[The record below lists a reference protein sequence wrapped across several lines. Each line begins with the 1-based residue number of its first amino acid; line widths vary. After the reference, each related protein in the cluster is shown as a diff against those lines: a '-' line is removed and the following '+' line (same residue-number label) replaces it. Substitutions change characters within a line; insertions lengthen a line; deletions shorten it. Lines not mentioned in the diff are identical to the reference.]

1 MFCSS
6 CITYSQTSTDFRMFT
21 SNYEN
26 LLGAEVRLPNDLK
39 YKSLYIDA
47 NRTRYY
53 NGKKRGTKNSFDADY
68 SNLKDV
74 TFEIKD
80 YFEVE
85 NKIGDMVFG
94 ILTFLELFNASTGSI
109 FIEVNSKS
117 YKEQLVLLT
126 ELELPPLNEIYCQN
140 FFQTFDKF
148 ERIKRI
154 YTSFDDYIY
163 FTKRIDKDDNELLLI
178 NFDIS
183 GSTPNFLKKG
193 VKIIFD
199 DGEMLDYPQEKIDVS
214 VSKKDYRDYD
224 VKAVFLMDN
233 ELIKKVKTNLITDVW
248 LYVYDVSPPKFYAQE
263 IQAKFN
269 CLIENTY
276 LLKE

>member
-1 MFCSS
+1 MG
-6 CITYSQTSTDFRMFT
+6 
-21 SNYEN
+21 
-26 LLGAEVRLPNDLK
+26 GADQ
-39 YKSLYIDA
+39 
-47 NRTRYY
+47 
-53 NGKKRGTKNSFDADY
+53 
-68 SNLKDV
+68 
-74 TFEIKD
+74 
-80 YFEVE
+80 
-85 NKIGDMVFG
+85 
-94 ILTFLELFNASTGSI
+94 
-109 FIEVNSKS
+109 VNSKS

-199 DGEMLDYPQEKIDVS
+199 DGEEVKRFQADLSFKMVATKREVQDYID
-214 VSKKDYRDYD
+214 
-224 VKAVFLMDN
+224 
-233 ELIKKVKTNLITDVW
+233 ELII
-248 LYVYDVSPPKFYAQE
+248 SKF
-263 IQAKFN
+263 
-269 CLIENTY
+269 
-276 LLKE
+276 